1 MIVLIDNYDSFTY
14 NLYQYLGEFDEVKI
28 FRNDETT
35 VEQIRNLKPK
45 GIVISPGPG
54 IPEDSNVSL
63 DVIKELGGEIPILGI
78 CLGHQAIGI
87 MFGGK
92 VVRADKIYHG
102 KTSTVNIKDD
112 LIFKD
117 IKNQIDVM
125 RYHSLVIDKN
135 TFPDELE
142 ILAETKQDKV
152 IMAVKHKTKN
162 IYGLQFHPESVYTPD
177 GKTMIK
183 NFVEEICHEN

>member
-35 VEQIRNLKPK
+35 VEQIRSLNPK

-63 DVIKELGGEIPILGI
+63 DAIRELGGEIPILGI

-87 MFGGK
+87 MFGGN

-142 ILAETKQDKV
+142 ILAETKQYKV
-152 IMAVKHKTKN
+152 IMAVKHKTKD